1 MFLLPLSLS
10 LRAESI
16 ERRIVGLLDCSGL
29 SLETVDGLLTT
40 RRDWIVSIDFQQN
53 HFVVINVTKL
63 LKIFSPNLQHIDLR
77 GNSAFDCRT
86 IRKSKMSV
94 KSDCKLVHLWQHL
107 RKLHL
112 SWLQKVC

>member
-40 RRDWIVSIDFQQN
+40 RRDWVVSTDVRQN
-53 HFVVINVTKL
+53 HFVVVINVTKL

-86 IRKSKMSV
+86 IRNSKMSV
-94 KSDCKLVHLWQHL
+94 KSDCKLV
-107 RKLHL
+107 
-112 SWLQKVC
+112 